1 MIKIET
7 AISGAY
13 IIKPVAYTD
22 ERGEF
27 YTSFSREVYTELGIL
42 HFNIAQMNHS
52 VSKKHVLRG
61 LHYQAGLHA
70 QAKLVWVNSGSVLDV
85 FVDLRTES
93 PTYGSWASVTLTPNG
108 NCLFVPK
115 GCAHGFLS
123 LEDDTTLNYLC
134 SNPYNKESE
143 RCLIWNDQQLDIPW
157 PIVEEPILS
166 YKDKLGLSFEACE
179 KFVVPT

>member
-70 QAKLVWVNSGSVLDV
+70 QASLYGLI
-85 FVDLRTES
+85 VDLF
-93 PTYGSWASVTLTPNG
+93 LM
-108 NCLFVPK
+108 
-115 GCAHGFLS
+115 FLS
-123 LEDDTTLNYLC
+123 IFALNHLLT
-134 SNPYNKESE
+134 EA
-143 RCLIWNDQQLDIPW
+143 
-157 PIVEEPILS
+157 
-166 YKDKLGLSFEACE
+166 GLL
-179 KFVVPT
+179 